1 MTGGSQSYSKR
12 KMTVNRLG
20 EANLQ
25 IKSNY
30 VCKTDTKTLCGSL
43 FYSFLMCCC
52 KEAMEVIRFFFWRT
66 RFQSPCSPKR
76 GCTSLDGYIRK
87 ASGVKT
93 SQIKFVELPTVV
105 TPYE

>member
-52 KEAMEVIRFFFWRT
+52 KEAMEVIRFFFGERG
-66 RFQSPCSPKR
+66 FSPLVLQR
-76 GCTSLDGYIRK
+76 GDAHPLMVTSGRHL
-87 ASGVKT
+87 V
-93 SQIKFVELPTVV
+93 
-105 TPYE
+105 